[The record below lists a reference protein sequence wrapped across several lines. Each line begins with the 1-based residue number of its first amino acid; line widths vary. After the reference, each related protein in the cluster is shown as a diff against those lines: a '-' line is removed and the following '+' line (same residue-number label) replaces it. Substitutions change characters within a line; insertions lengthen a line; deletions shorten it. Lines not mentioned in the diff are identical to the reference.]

1 MPPRMKPSIN
11 MPPAITALSLY
22 RNRLFWGSRA
32 AGDFKD
38 GPGAGVTGAFT
49 MDFLVLVFF

>member
-1 MPPRMKPSIN
+1 MKPSIN

-22 RNRLFWGSRA
+22 RNRFFWGSRA